1 MMNAAFLFITTI
13 FLTVVNIFNITYK
26 GNEINRIVTNLPL
39 QILKSNVVIE
49 EYTEDDFVAYF
60 SKKETEESVKN
71 YLNLS
76 FKGIIDK
83 YNLSF
88 YYYFIN
94 NNKEYEFDMSD
105 KPKAFQLHFNCTY
118 YKNYKVD
125 RYLNFTIEDIGSNL

>member
-83 YNLSF
+83 YHLSF

-105 KPKAFQLHFNCTY
+105 NPKAFQLHFNCTY

-125 RYLNFTIEDIGSNL
+125 RYLNFTIEDIGSSL

>member
-71 YLNLS
+71 YLNLNLKELS
-76 FKGIIDK
+76 INIIYRFITILLITIK
-83 YNLSF
+83 NMNLICLISRKRF
-88 YYYFIN
+88 NFILTVHITRII
-94 NNKEYEFDMSD
+94 K
-105 KPKAFQLHFNCTY
+105 LI
-118 YKNYKVD
+118 V
-125 RYLNFTIEDIGSNL
+125 I

>member
-1 MMNAAFLFITTI
+1 MMNAVFLFITTI
-13 FLTVVNIFNITYK
+13 FLTIVNIFNITYK

-39 QILKSNVVIE
+39 EILKSTVVIE

-60 SKKETEESVKN
+60 SKKEMEEGVKK
-71 YLNLS
+71 YFNLS
-76 FKGIIDK
+76 FNGIIDN

-94 NNKEYEFDMSD
+94 SNKEYEYDKSD
-105 KPKAFQLHFNCTY
+105 KPQAFQLHFNCAY

-125 RYLNFTIEDIGSNL
+125 RYLNFKIEDIGSSL